1 LEDLGV
7 LVVIQGADPPFQ
19 LAAVGGDQDRGGL
32 ALDSEP
38 VPGGETPVPQHP
50 ERDAVLGD
58 ERLSLAV
65 AVLGADAD
73 DVDFSSMIPSELLEA
88 GSFPGAVRSMWS
100 PEPVEGRAVGQPE
113 SPEVHV

>member
-1 LEDLGV
+1 
-7 LVVIQGADPPFQ
+7 
-19 LAAVGGDQDRGGL
+19 
-32 ALDSEP
+32 
-38 VPGGETPVPQHP
+38 VP
-50 ERDAVLGD
+50 GD

-73 DVDFSSMIPSELLEA
+73 DVDFSGMIPSELLEA